1 MKTIADGSLVV
12 LEACHGHLDV
22 VVVRR
27 AWVHLAVHGV
37 VAVVGQ
43 ALVCPPSLAITPPNH
58 LEPVGTALR
67 DRFCRLK
74 VSGVPPPFLVHKFL
88 EF

>member
-1 MKTIADGSLVV
+1 MTIVDGSLVV
-12 LEACHGHLDV
+12 LEACHGHLDA

-43 ALVCPPSLAITPPNH
+43 ALVCPPSLAITPPTTSNQ
-58 LEPVGTALR
+58 LVQ
-67 DRFCRLK
+67 
-74 VSGVPPPFLVHKFL
+74 PFATGFAA
-88 EF
+88 